1 MNDKGFTLLEMLI
14 VMLVISILLLI
25 TIPNITRHH
34 QTIQAKG
41 CEGLKSM
48 VSTQVMAYELEHDGK
63 TPSLAE
69 LEKEGYVKKGLTCPN
84 GKAIVIQNGHVK
96 HE

>member
-34 QTIQAKG
+34 QAIQAKG

-63 TPSLAE
+63 TPSS
-69 LEKEGYVKKGLTCPN
+69 
-84 GKAIVIQNGHVK
+84 
-96 HE
+96 